1 MAVPG
6 FPNLQIMYGPNTNT
20 GGGSVIFFL
29 EAQAKH
35 VADYVAHVARTGQ
48 PHVVRREVE
57 EAHDRE
63 VQASLS
69 GSVWSQ
75 CTSWYRQADGR
86 IPTNWPGLSG
96 QYRRSEEHTSELQ
109 SLMRISYAV
118 FCLKNKKNKHD
129 THKCK

>member
-35 VADYVAHVARTGQ
+35 VADYVPHVARTGQ

-86 IPTNWPGLSG
+86 TPTNWPGL
-96 QYRRSEEHTSELQ
+96 RSEEHPSELQ
-109 SLMRISYAV
+109 VLMRHPYAV
-118 FCLKNKKNKHD
+118 LYLKKHIS
-129 THKCK
+129 TTSTRQL